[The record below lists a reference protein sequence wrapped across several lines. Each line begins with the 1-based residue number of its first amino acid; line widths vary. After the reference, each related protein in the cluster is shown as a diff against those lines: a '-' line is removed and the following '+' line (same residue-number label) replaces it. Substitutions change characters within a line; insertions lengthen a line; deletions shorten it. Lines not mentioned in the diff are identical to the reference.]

1 MGNSIMCCIED
12 CVYCKDYICCK
23 KIISIEW
30 KGTDRFEKGERV
42 CYPTCTDFKDK
53 NADEE

>member
-23 KIISIEW
+23 KVISIEW